1 MPPTNRQEFKEYVMR
16 RLGAPVTEINVAEE
30 QVEDRIDDALA
41 LFCDRHFDGSD
52 EVFFK
57 HQVTDQDK
65 VNGYI
70 TVPDNIVGVMEIFP
84 LFSSGGRTGDIFDI
98 QYQIALNDLYNITT
112 VSMVPYVMTMTH
124 LATLN
129 ELLVGRVPMHYTKSL
144 DRVTL
149 DTDWNKIATGSYLLF
164 RAYQVIDPV
173 QFTGVW
179 KDRWLLAYATA
190 LVKQQWG
197 TNLQKLVGIQL
208 AGGVTLNGEV
218 IYQQAENELQRLDE
232 ELTARYFFPP
242 LDCIG

>member
-1 MPPTNRQEFKEYVMR
+1 
-16 RLGAPVTEINVAEE
+16 
-30 QVEDRIDDALA
+30 
-41 LFCDRHFDGSD
+41 
-52 EVFFK
+52 
-57 HQVTDQDK
+57 
-65 VNGYI
+65 
-70 TVPDNIVGVMEIFP
+70 
-84 LFSSGGRTGDIFDI
+84 
-98 QYQIALNDLYNITT
+98 LYNITT